1 MRTVPLE
8 PAAVTGTARPGVHH
22 TRLPLTPAQVLLTP
36 WGRLLAV
43 AVAFVGLAVA
53 ATVENS
59 WLLLH
64 LDEPIERFVVEHR
77 TDALD
82 AAFRRISFFGSTR
95 VVLVGGGVLAL
106 LAWRR
111 CHSVAVLVVTA
122 TLTRPLFE
130 HVLKITVGRE
140 RPELDRMVRGV
151 GYSFPSGH
159 VMAAATLWLMVPVVW
174 SLYSRSTRLWWLVAS
189 FSLGAVA
196 LIGASRVYLGVHWAT
211 DVVAGTLAAAMLL
224 TALDAAFRR
233 LHRDHH
239 CHI

>member
-1 MRTVPLE
+1 MSIVLE
-8 PAAVTGTARPGVHH
+8 PAAASEVDRTRVHH
-22 TRLPLTPAQVLLTP
+22 TRLPLSPAQVLLSP
-36 WGRLLAV
+36 WGRLA
-43 AVAFVGLAVA
+43 AIAAAFVALAVA
-53 ATVENS
+53 ATVEHS

-64 LDEPIERFVVEHR
+64 VDEPIERFVVEHR
-77 TDALD
+77 TDWLD
-82 AAFRRISFFGSTR
+82 TAFRRISFLGSTR
-95 VVLVGGGVLAL
+95 VVFVGGALLAL

-111 CHSVAVLVVTA
+111 CHAVAVLVVTA

-130 HVLKITVGRE
+130 HLLKITVGRD

-159 VMAAATLWLMVPVVW
+159 VMAAATLWLMVPIVW
-174 SLYSRSTRLWWLVAS
+174 SLYARSTRLWWVVAS